1 MISTGAQNDLERAT
15 EIARAMVTEY
25 GMSPRVGP
33 LSFGS
38 DGSRVGSPMFP
49 GAGEQ
54 LSGDLASA
62 VDEEISRLVDEAHGR
77 ATEVLEQYRRFL
89 EQMSQILIV
98 TEVIDGPDLHSYF
111 EGSKPIPTVEE
122 LRREISA
129 NGNRRD
135 AAPPGPDVVVQPPGA
150 SAS

>member
-1 MISTGAQNDLERAT
+1 
-15 EIARAMVTEY
+15 
-25 GMSPRVGP
+25 
-33 LSFGS
+33 
-38 DGSRVGSPMFP
+38 MFP

-98 TEVIDGPDLHSYF
+98 TEVIDGPDLHAYF

-129 NGNRRD
+129 NGSRRD
-135 AAPPGPDVVVQPPGA
+135 AAPTGPDVVVQPPSAPA
-150 SAS
+150 S